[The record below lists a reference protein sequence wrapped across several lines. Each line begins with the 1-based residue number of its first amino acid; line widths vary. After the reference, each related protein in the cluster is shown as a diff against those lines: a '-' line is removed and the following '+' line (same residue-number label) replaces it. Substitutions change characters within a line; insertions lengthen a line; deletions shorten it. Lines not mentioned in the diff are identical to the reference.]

1 MKRLLMVFLGL
12 CLLGCAALA
21 EDDDVVESGGSFD
34 YDTNTQSSYQQY
46 ENGDLVIKEENDQG
60 VKTSMYD
67 AGEDSWHTVYEDAD
81 GNMTVIDEKG
91 GQGSVSYYP
100 NEGYVPDDDGNA
112 YRDEYGT
119 FTPAHPSADEGTY
132 QDEYG
137 TYTPAHPSAGSGTYR
152 DEYGTYTPAHPTY
165 GSPAYTQPYMPAYMP
180 AYTPAYT
187 APGVTAA
194 SGTAWVQTSGGR
206 LNVRAYPSKDADVLR
221 KIDNGTQVSVTGYS
235 GEWTRI
241 YVGGISGY
249 VMSRYLTHRYAPQ
262 PQPPYP
268 TPERTATEQYATMT
282 SISPRTVTVH
292 PSRVGGFVNLRWAP
306 STKEPVIRYCYE
318 GYTLTAIAA
327 NAEWLQVMDPATY
340 QVGFMMRSYVSGI

>member
-12 CLLGCAALA
+12 CLLGYAALA

-112 YRDEYGT
+112 YQDEYGT
-119 FTPAHPSADEGTY
+119 FTPAHPSAGDGTY

-137 TYTPAHPSAGSGTYR
+137 TYTPAHPTY
-152 DEYGTYTPAHPTY
+152 P
-165 GSPAYTQPYMPAYMP
+165 SPAYIPP
-180 AYTPAYT
+180 YTPAYS
-187 APGVTAA
+187 APSVTSA

-206 LNVRAYPSKDADVLR
+206 LNVRVYPSKDADVLR
-221 KIDNGTQVSVTGYS
+221 KIANGTQVSVTGYS

-327 NAEWLQVMDPATY
+327 NAEWLQVLDPATY